1 MNVNE
6 LIAQRGE
13 DREVVVQRALQ
24 CKTTA
29 DLLELAK
36 LNKIELSEQQ
46 ADQLL
51 GLMQPAAGALS
62 DNELDAVTGGSDKNR
77 EPCEW
82 CGATKGVCACA
93 LRYGE

>member
-6 LIAQRGE
+6 LIAQLGE

-24 CKTTA
+24 CKTA

-46 ADQLL
+46 ADHLL
-51 GLMQPAAGALS
+51 GLMQPAAGALGDS
-62 DNELDAVTGGSDKNR
+62 ELDAVTGGSDKNR

-82 CGATKGVCACA
+82 CGATKGICACA